1 MLIIIIITYDC
12 KQLDTWELSVF
23 FNKRKTEVVIF
34 GTDASFKIYVENYGL
49 TRVSDFKYLA
59 VVLDELNLP

>member
-1 MLIIIIITYDC
+1 MLNIIITYDC
-12 KQLDTWELSVF
+12 KQLDTWEISV

-34 GTDASFKIYVENYGL
+34 GTDASFKVYVENYDL
-49 TRVSDFKYLA
+49 TRVNDFKFLS

>member
-1 MLIIIIITYDC
+1 MLIIIITYDC

-23 FNKRKTEVVIF
+23 LNKRWTEFVIF
-34 GTDASFKIYVENYGL
+34 GTDASFKVYVENYEL
-49 TRVSDFKYLA
+49 TRVNDFKFLA